1 MAELVYLLCAL
12 TSVVCASLLLHGY
25 LRSRARLLLWSS
37 VCFAGLATNNILLF
51 VDLALLPTTVDL
63 SLIRSV
69 VALVALLVLIAG
81 LVWESR

>member
-37 VCFAGLATNNILLF
+37 TCFAGLAVNNVLLF
-51 VDLALLPTTVDL
+51 VDLALLPTTIDL
-63 SLIRSV
+63 SLIRSS